1 MGLTVKN
8 EDGQYFIKSGTG
20 WYPVP
25 KRITTFEELQNY
37 TNCTDI
43 ELIRTSGQRMR
54 TLEVLSYDGM
64 SVTIKDDS
72 GQTSQNYLP
81 MRTKQEMIDYLIEQ
95 EQRKGYNQ
103 IVVKVNSSETDNYT
117 EPEIKKEE
125 EKIIIS
131 APPEK
136 NG

>member
-8 EDGQYFIKSGTG
+8 EDGQYFIKSGNG
-20 WYPVP
+20 WYPVS
-25 KRITTFEELQNY
+25 KRITTFEELQKY
-37 TNCTDI
+37 CNCTDI
-43 ELIRTSGQRMR
+43 EVIRTGGQRMR

-103 IVVKVNSSETDNYT
+103 VVVKVNSSETDNYT

-136 NG
+136 NV

>member
-8 EDGQYFIKSGTG
+8 EDGQYFIKSSNG

-37 TNCTDI
+37 SNCTDI
-43 ELIRTSGQRMR
+43 EVIRTGGQRMR

-81 MRTKQEMIDYLIEQ
+81 MRTKQEMIDYLIQGEMK
-95 EQRKGYNQ
+95 KGFNQ
-103 IVVKVNSSETDNYT
+103 VVVKVNSSETDNYT
-117 EPEIKKEE
+117 EPE
-125 EKIIIS
+125 
-131 APPEK
+131 
-136 NG
+136 